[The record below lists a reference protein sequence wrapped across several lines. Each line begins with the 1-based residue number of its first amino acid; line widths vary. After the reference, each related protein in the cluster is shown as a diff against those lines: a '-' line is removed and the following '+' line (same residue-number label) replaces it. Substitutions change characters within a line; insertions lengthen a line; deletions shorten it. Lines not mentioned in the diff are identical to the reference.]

1 MIPSPS
7 PASTA
12 ARPVAGS
19 ARRRPGVAGG
29 GLVALLALVHLY
41 GDALGA
47 MLTALLPSLQQRFG
61 LSASQLAVLVAV
73 QWLATSMSQPLLG
86 GLADRFGAA
95 RVVAVGSLTCAGL
108 FSLMPVAPTAT
119 LLVLVVLVGGLGSAA
134 FHPAA
139 AAMARRAG
147 GDRSDL
153 AVSVFA
159 AGGTVGIAL
168 GPVLVIALVASYGL
182 EATPWL
188 ALPAL
193 LLSAVLLATS
203 RDDEPAR
210 AASGRP
216 VLVLG
221 LLHGPIGL
229 LVLAALVGGVGV
241 ISFSNGLVL
250 WLTNDA
256 GVAVDDAVIGWTLT
270 VFSLASATGGIV
282 AGLLARRL
290 RRDWLVAGTLALAVL
305 PFNAVFHVAPGSPA
319 YYAVIV
325 VAGVL
330 AHACYPILIVSAQHL
345 AAYSAATAAALVM
358 GFATGTAGVL
368 YVGVGALQEAIG
380 IEPALRLSSLT
391 LLPAAWIAFGTL
403 RRHFTGPNAA
413 LLGQTLCAC
422 ATCRC
427 IGCTVATEP
436 PPGRTGTDTPATAT
450 GRDMR

>member
-1 MIPSPS
+1 MTIQQ
-7 PASTA
+7 PASSSSL
-12 ARPVAGS
+12 PG
-19 ARRRPGVAGG
+19 RRRTGPHPGLAGG
-29 GLVALLALVHLY
+29 GLVALLAVVHLY

-61 LSASQLAVLVAV
+61 LTATELAVLVAV
-73 QWLATSMSQPLLG
+73 QWLATSVSQPLLG
-86 GLADRFGAA
+86 SLSDRFGAA

-119 LLVLVVLVGGLGSAA
+119 LLVVVVLVGGLGSAA

-153 AVSVFA
+153 AISLFS

-182 EATPWL
+182 DSTPWL
-188 ALPAL
+188 AVPAIALAVAL
-193 LLSAVLLATS
+193 LVGV
-203 RDDEPAR
+203 RDDAARPASR
-210 AASGRP
+210 RTG
-216 VLVLG
+216 LDLG

-241 ISFSNGLVL
+241 ISFTNGLVL

-256 GVAVDDAVIGWTLT
+256 GVAADDSAIGWTLT
-270 VFSLASATGGIV
+270 LFSLASAAGGIG
-282 AGLLARRL
+282 AGLLARRF
-290 RRDWLVAGTLALAVL
+290 RRDWLVGGTLALAVL
-305 PFNAVFHVAPGSPA
+305 PFNAVFHVSPGGWA
-319 YYAVIV
+319 YYAVIL

-368 YVGVGALQEAIG
+368 YVGVGALQEAVG
-380 IEPALRLSSLT
+380 IEPALRLTSLT

-413 LLGQTLCAC
+413 LLGHTLCAC

-427 IGCTVATEP
+427 SGCPVAADPAPRAHPAAADATDEP
-436 PPGRTGTDTPATAT
+436 
-450 GRDMR
+450 